1 MILFAPTCCI
11 TLLCYRRSDSAR
23 YSKLPLTLR
32 EDTPTIRDDVL
43 TVCDDES
50 EGSEGVAFVDTESST
65 MTKNSSSDTST
76 SPQSSNALYYLFV
89 LCLFTITGLFCAFL
103 FYKIP

>member
-1 MILFAPTCCI
+1 MYTNVDTVYPNMFYYLIG
-11 TLLCYRRSDSAR
+11 RRNDSAR
-23 YSKLPLTLR
+23 YSKLPLTVH
-32 EDTPTIRDDVL
+32 DNAL
-43 TVCDDES
+43 TVRDDES
-50 EGSEGVAFVDTESST
+50 DAGSEGVAFVETESSYT
-65 MTKNSSSDTST
+65 AKNSSSDTLT